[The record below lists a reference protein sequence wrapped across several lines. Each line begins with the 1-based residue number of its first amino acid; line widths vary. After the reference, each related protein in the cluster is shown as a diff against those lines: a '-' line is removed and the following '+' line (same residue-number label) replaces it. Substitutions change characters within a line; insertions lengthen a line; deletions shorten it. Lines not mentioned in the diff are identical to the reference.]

1 MHAVLQ
7 YYSFKPLCM
16 LLASSPTEL
25 TRQIVLEKHMP
36 LQNGQ
41 EIQTIFIKIK
51 DYGYLTKS
59 FIVN

>member
-7 YYSFKPLCM
+7 YYSLKPLCM

-36 LQNGQ
+36 LQHGQ

-51 DYGYLTKS
+51 D
-59 FIVN
+59 FMVI

>member
-16 LLASSPTEL
+16 LLALSPTEL
-25 TRQIVLEKHMP
+25 TRHIVLEEHMP
-36 LQNGQ
+36 LQHGQ

-51 DYGYLTKS
+51 DLMV
-59 FIVN
+59 I